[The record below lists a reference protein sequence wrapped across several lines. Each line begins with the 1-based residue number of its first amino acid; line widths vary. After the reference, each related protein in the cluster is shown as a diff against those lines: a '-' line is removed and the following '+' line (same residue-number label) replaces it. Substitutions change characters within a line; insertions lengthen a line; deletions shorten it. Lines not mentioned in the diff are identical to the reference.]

1 MQIPAT
7 SPPPWP
13 PAEMPPESPTRKYKP
28 DSKTAPA
35 STCLRR
41 RRKSRRAGGLAIV
54 DVPPA
59 YRIRSF
65 CTTLPP
71 PPAIVHPWPRQRRQ
85 CGIPAVIRFDVV
97 IVVVVVVALTYYV
110 VAIATCLDAPSPL
123 SLRRRLSLSMPRRLS
138 RASIATPTPVS
149 LHHYRASG
157 WLLHRHLS
165 CRAVASLV
173 APSPLSLEPLGLLG
187 GSSSINPMSKS
198 ISSLFLKKPR
208 RSSSRGRDLSLVF
221 FCT

>member
-1 MQIPAT
+1 MLSISLRSRNLTTTT
-7 SPPPWP
+7 SGNPI
-13 PAEMPPESPTRKYKP
+13 PTRKYKP

-41 RRKSRRAGGLAIV
+41 RRKSRRAGGLDIV

-59 YRIRSF
+59 YRVRSF

-71 PPAIVHPWPRQRRQ
+71 PPAIVRPWPRQRRR
-85 CGIPAVIRFDVV
+85 CGIPAVIQFDVV

-149 LHHYRASG
+149 LHLSRASG
-157 WLLHRHLS
+157 WL
-165 CRAVASLV
+165 
-173 APSPLSLEPLGLLG
+173 
-187 GSSSINPMSKS
+187 
-198 ISSLFLKKPR
+198 
-208 RSSSRGRDLSLVF
+208 
-221 FCT
+221 